1 MGQKVHPLGFRL
13 GITETHRSQWFAK
26 PLDYPEL
33 VIEDKLIRET
43 IIKKY
48 SQAGIVGIGI
58 QRRFAESN
66 QIKVTIRAY
75 NPKILVGRQK
85 IGLKLLRSTL
95 KQEIN
100 RLKGNIIKP
109 IRIQKK
115 NPQKVKPIQL
125 DIKVTQFKNPASQ
138 AAFIAQFL
146 ALKIENRVRFRFA
159 LKQTLE
165 KAKGIPGIKIAIS
178 GRLNGAEIA
187 RSEWV
192 RRGRVPLQTL
202 KANIDYSCQKAL
214 TTYGLIGIKVWIFK
228 GESVEKC

>member
-13 GITETHRSQWFAK
+13 GITEKHRSHWFAK
-26 PLDYPEL
+26 PLYYPEL
-33 VIEDKLIRET
+33 ILEDKLIRDT
-43 IIKKY
+43 ILEKF
-48 SQAGIVGIGI
+48 QEAGIVSIEI

-66 QIKVTIRAY
+66 KIKVTIRAY
-75 NPKILVGRQK
+75 DPKAIAGVPGT
-85 IGLKLLRSTL
+85 GLQVLRTCL
-95 KQEIN
+95 KQKIN
-100 RLKGNIIKP
+100 RLKENQFRPTINKTNQHKIA
-109 IRIQKK
+109 
-115 NPQKVKPIQL
+115 PIQL
-125 DIKVTQFKNPASQ
+125 DIKLTQFKNPASQ
-138 AAFIAQFL
+138 AAFVAQFL

-187 RSEWV
+187 RTEWV

-228 GESVEKC
+228 GESIERC